1 MTPDDIIKMAEQAGF
16 EFTAEGHLILRGAD
30 WHTEECVQTSLARF
44 AALVAASEREA
55 CKEICVDDGAL
66 GLAAAIRARGE
77 E

>member
-1 MTPDDIIKMAEQAGF
+1 MRMAREAEVPIRGHYDEQGLTPQEL
-16 EFTAEGHLILRGAD
+16 E
-30 WHTEECVQTSLARF
+30 RF
-44 AALVAASEREA
+44 AALVAASERDA